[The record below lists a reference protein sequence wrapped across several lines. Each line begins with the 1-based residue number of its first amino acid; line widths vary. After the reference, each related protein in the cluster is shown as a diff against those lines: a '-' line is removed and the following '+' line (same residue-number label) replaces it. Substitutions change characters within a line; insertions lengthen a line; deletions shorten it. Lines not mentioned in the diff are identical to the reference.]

1 MFVFIFVNHF
11 FTGYLDPLQM
21 DKSGKV
27 NNGNSQKSTK
37 CKMIGSELFK
47 KKKRDRCFIDI
58 LILQLCHVM
67 EHF

>member
-1 MFVFIFVNHF
+1 MFIFVNDF

-37 CKMIGSELFK
+37 CKMIGSELFFK
-47 KKKRDRCFIDI
+47 KKEEIGVL
-58 LILQLCHVM
+58 LIY
-67 EHF
+67 

>member
-1 MFVFIFVNHF
+1 MFIFVNDF

-27 NNGNSQKSTK
+27 NDGNSQKSTK
-37 CKMIGSELFK
+37 CKMIGSELFFL
-47 KKKRDRCFIDI
+47 KRDGCFIDI

>member
-1 MFVFIFVNHF
+1 MFIFVNDF

-37 CKMIGSELFK
+37 CKMIGSELFFFK
-47 KKKRDRCFIDI
+47 KKEIGVL
-58 LILQLCHVM
+58 LIY
-67 EHF
+67 

>member
-1 MFVFIFVNHF
+1 MFIFVNDF

-37 CKMIGSELFK
+37 CKMIGSEFFFL
-47 KKKRDRCFIDI
+47 KRDRCFIDI

>member
-1 MFVFIFVNHF
+1 MFIIVNDF

-37 CKMIGSELFK
+37 CKMIGSEVFFLK
-47 KKKRDRCFIDI
+47 KEIGVL
-58 LILQLCHVM
+58 LIY
-67 EHF
+67 